1 MVREKK
7 VMISDDS
14 TTLYVLMYFPVQNNY
29 YMVDALEAL
38 QSQFTL
44 TDKLALLEFAV
55 DFTRGHPKSPYKERE
70 NSFMKKY
77 LVPGDKGT
85 PKCLIMEMLGAP

>member
-7 VMISDDS
+7 VIISEDS

-44 TDKLALLEFAV
+44 TDKLALLEFVV
-55 DFTRGHPKSPYKERE
+55 DFTRGHPKSPYKERQT
-70 NSFMKKY
+70 SFMKNT
-77 LVPGDKGT
+77 LSPAT
-85 PKCLIMEMLGAP
+85 RALPSA

>member
-7 VMISDDS
+7 VMISEDS

-44 TDKLALLEFAV
+44 TDKLALLEFVV
-55 DFTRGHPKSPYKERE
+55 DFTQIGRAH
-70 NSFMKKY
+70 
-77 LVPGDKGT
+77 V
-85 PKCLIMEMLGAP
+85 